1 MLHVSRWKT
10 IAVVLACLASLLFTL
25 PNFFSKATVERW
37 PAWLPRLQLPLGL
50 DLSGGAHLLLAMD
63 TSEVRKDWLDNVR
76 DDARRRLREARIAFT
91 GLGIV
96 NNAVQIRLAAPEDA
110 DAAVKLLQGLVQQ
123 SGNAFLGT
131 SVADLDVTKGEAGL
145 ITITPTAPGLQQR
158 IANAVSA
165 SVETIRRRVD
175 QLGTAEASVVRQGR
189 DRVLVQFPGIQDT
202 TQLKALIGK
211 TARLSFHEV
220 HASISADEARRA
232 RAPAGFRIYAS
243 ADKDDAGPYLLRETP
258 VVRGDELVDAQ
269 PAFDQRTSE
278 PIISFRFNNAGA
290 RKFGAFTRDNVHRP
304 FAIVL
309 DDQVISAPVIREP
322 ILGGSGQ
329 ISGSFTVESA
339 NQLAIQLRS
348 GALPA
353 KLTIVE
359 ERTVGPSLGADSIE
373 AGKWAIIFGFL
384 GVMGYMTLGYGLF
397 GLFAMIALVVNL
409 AFIIAAL
416 SLLQAT
422 LTLPGIAGIVLTM
435 GMSVDANVLINE
447 RIREELRA
455 GRTPISALDAGF
467 SRAYGT
473 IFDTNMTGLLA
484 AVILIWFGSGPV
496 RGFGVTLAIGIIA
509 SAFTATTVTRY
520 LVVGWLRWT
529 EPKVIPI

>member
-1 MLHVSRWKT
+1 MLYVSRWKA
-10 IAVVLACLASLLFTL
+10 IAVTLTCLVSLLFSL
-25 PNFFSKATVERW
+25 PNFFSKTTVQTW
-37 PAWLPRLQLPLGL
+37 PAWLPKLQLPLGL

-63 TSEVRKDWLDNVR
+63 TSEVRKDWLETVR
-76 DDARRRLREARIAFT
+76 DDARRRLREAKIGFS
-91 GLGIV
+91 GLGIAG
-96 NNAVQIRLAAPEDA
+96 NAVQVRLAKPEDG
-110 DAAVKLLQGLVQQ
+110 DAAFKALQSLAQQ
-123 SGNAFLGT
+123 TGNAILGT
-131 SVADLDVTKGEAGL
+131 TAIDLEVRKGEGGV
-145 ITITPTAPGLQQR
+145 ITIVPTEAGMQHR
-158 IANAVSA
+158 VASAISA
-165 SVETIRRRVD
+165 SIETVRRRVD

-211 TARLSFHEV
+211 TARLTFHEV
-220 HASISADEARRA
+220 HPSISAEEARTTRL
-232 RAPAGFRIYAS
+232 PPGFKVYEGVDREEGAQ
-243 ADKDDAGPYLLRETP
+243 LLRETP

-269 PAFDQRTSE
+269 PAFDNRTNE
-278 PIISFRFNNAGA
+278 PIITFRFNNSGA
-290 RKFGAFTRDNVHRP
+290 RKFGSFTRDHVGRP

-309 DDQVISAPVIREP
+309 DDKVISAPVINEP
-322 ILGGSGQ
+322 ILGGAGQ
-329 ISGSFTVESA
+329 ISGSFTVETA
-339 NQLAIQLRS
+339 TQLAIQLRS

-373 AGKWAIIFGFL
+373 AGKWATIIGFV
-384 GVMGYMTLGYGLF
+384 GVGIYMTAGYGLF

-447 RIREELRA
+447 RIRDELRA

-467 SRAYGT
+467 TRAYGT

-520 LVVGWLRWT
+520 LVAGWLRWT
-529 EPKVIPI
+529 SPKAIPI